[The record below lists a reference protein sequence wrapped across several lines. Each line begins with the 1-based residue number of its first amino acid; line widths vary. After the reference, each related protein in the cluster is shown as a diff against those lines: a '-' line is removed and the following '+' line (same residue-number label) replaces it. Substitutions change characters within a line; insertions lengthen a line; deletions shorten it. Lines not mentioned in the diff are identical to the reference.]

1 MRFRDETGMQRSGL
15 MVPAEN
21 HLFSVLSEPAALAA
35 LREEQLIAVNGFS
48 SAKMGSGILLVL
60 ISPLRAICSN

>member
-1 MRFRDETGMQRSGL
+1 

-48 SAKMGSGILLVL
+48 SAKMGIGILLVL